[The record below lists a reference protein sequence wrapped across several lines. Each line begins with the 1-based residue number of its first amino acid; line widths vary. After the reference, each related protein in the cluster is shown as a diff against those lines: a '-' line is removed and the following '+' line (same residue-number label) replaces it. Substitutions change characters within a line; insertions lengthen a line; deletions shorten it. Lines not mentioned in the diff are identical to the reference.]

1 MATTERK
8 HRRYG
13 RFFAL
18 IKGKE
23 HMFNREDLVWQ
34 FTDGRT
40 SSMREMTDTEFE
52 ELCSC
57 IDEKNRQE
65 EHYLQ
70 EKIRR
75 ARSSVLLRI
84 ARIGINTIDNWD
96 EVNAFLLSP
105 KIAGK
110 LLYEMNID
118 ELNELIKKLEAIA
131 RKGGLKTMER
141 QEDMPPIIPQQTITT
156 TLTTNNKYKS

>member
-1 MATTERK
+1 
-8 HRRYG
+8 
-13 RFFAL
+13 
-18 IKGKE
+18 
-23 HMFNREDLVWQ
+23 MFNREDLVWQ

-40 SSMREMTDTEFE
+40 SSMREMTDAEFD
-52 ELCSC
+52 ELCAC
-57 IDEKNRQE
+57 IGEKNRQE
-65 EHYLQ
+65 QHYLQ
-70 EKIRR
+70 EKIRK

-118 ELNELIKKLEAIA
+118 ELNELIKKLEAIS
-131 RKGGLKTMER
+131 RKGGLKALEP
-141 QEDMPPIIPQQTITT
+141 QEAPPMIAQKAIT